1 LNPNGGEGPSSQEP
15 PSQTLT
21 LPFGEISSDSEDE
34 IEEIP
39 RPFTPHEPPEE
50 TALAARL
57 RQVAQDL
64 ESLDNPLPHTHTP
77 GPRLQGIQRRNEEWA
92 RANPLDRDD
101 RIRVDL
107 MYKLGFTDSEIVK
120 EFKEKKWTIRQVQHA
135 RAQPHTPRS
144 RRNFRGPVLRTE
156 HRKKLV
162 RWIQESPSHRLVKW
176 EDIPGHLDL
185 GIPYGVKAI
194 KAAMDTE
201 GYGRRVSRIR
211 PPISDK
217 VRHDR
222 LAFAWAHITWTWI
235 NWFRYLWSDETWVT
249 GGSHG
254 RVWVTRLIGQNEEW
268 HRDTITQRHRKKP
281 GWMAWGCFAGTLKG
295 PLVIWEKEWGTI
307 NAVRTPDFDLR
318 LY

>member
-1 LNPNGGEGPSSQEP
+1 
-15 PSQTLT
+15 
-21 LPFGEISSDSEDE
+21 
-34 IEEIP
+34 
-39 RPFTPHEPPEE
+39 
-50 TALAARL
+50 
-57 RQVAQDL
+57 
-64 ESLDNPLPHTHTP
+64 
-77 GPRLQGIQRRNEEWA
+77 
-92 RANPLDRDD
+92 
-101 RIRVDL
+101 
-107 MYKLGFTDSEIVK
+107 
-120 EFKEKKWTIRQVQHA
+120 
-135 RAQPHTPRS
+135 
-144 RRNFRGPVLRTE
+144 
-156 HRKKLV
+156 
-162 RWIQESPSHRLVKW
+162 
-176 EDIPGHLDL
+176 L

-254 RVWVTRLIGQNEEW
+254 RVWVTLGQNEEW